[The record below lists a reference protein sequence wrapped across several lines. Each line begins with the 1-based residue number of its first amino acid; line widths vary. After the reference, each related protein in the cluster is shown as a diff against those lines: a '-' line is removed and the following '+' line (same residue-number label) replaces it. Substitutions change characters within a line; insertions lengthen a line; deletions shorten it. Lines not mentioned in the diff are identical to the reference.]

1 MRVRSLLFVFMGGAL
16 ALTLALGLAMGQLA
30 SESAELARAEQQARK
45 MAQQVSGLLVLAQE
59 YALHGE
65 ARSAQQ
71 WRSLHAQVLK
81 ALKAE
86 QPPHE
91 SLASAELLGS
101 IFAQLLDASEPPAG
115 AQQDGTTHELQQRR
129 NNLLLN
135 QLLLNSQ
142 IFTESLQRQGLE
154 ADQKRRQL
162 EQSTRHMAIA
172 IPLMMLLIWAW
183 LALLLHRRILKPLQ
197 HLNQAV
203 AAISQ
208 GDLTQ
213 RSATRTP
220 DEFGELSAN
229 FDAMAVDL
237 VSELRREVAV
247 RKQAEAQLQLAAS
260 VFSHALEGIMIT
272 DPDGSIIDVN
282 ETFCLITGYSRAE
295 VLGQNPRLLGSGRHD
310 RAFFAEFWNTL
321 LSQGMWTGELWN
333 RRKNGELYAQMQTIS
348 AVHDEQGQVKQ
359 YVTLFSDVTAIKEYE
374 SQLENIAYH
383 DALTGLPNRLLL
395 NDRLQHAMLQSR
407 RRKDMLALVYLDL
420 DGFKAVNDRY
430 GHAVGDTLLIGIA
443 KNIKQVLREGDT
455 LARLGGDEFIVLLVD
470 LASRDD
476 CQALLA
482 RLLTAAALP
491 IDCPGAGKK
500 LQISA
505 SLGVAYYPQATEL
518 DAAQLLQQADE
529 AMYEA
534 KHGGKNRFRISGL
547 GELD

>member
-1 MRVRSLLFVFMGGAL
+1 MRIRSLLFVFMGGAL
-16 ALTLALGLAMGQLA
+16 ALTLALGLAMGRLA
-30 SESAELARAEQQARK
+30 SESAELARTEQQARK
-45 MAQQVSGLLVLAQE
+45 TAQQVSTLLVLAQE

-71 WRSLHAQVLK
+71 WRSLHTQVIKGLQ
-81 ALKAE
+81 AG
-86 QPPHE
+86 QPSQD
-91 SLASAELLGS
+91 SLAGAELLGS

-115 AQQDGTTHELQQRR
+115 DPQDDTRRELQQRR
-129 NNLLLN
+129 SSLLMA

-142 IFTESLQRQGLE
+142 VFTESLQRQGLE

-162 EQSTRHMAIA
+162 EQITRHLAIA
-172 IPLMMLLIWAW
+172 MPLVMLLIWAG
-183 LALLLHRRILKPLQ
+183 LALLLQRRILQPLKQ
-197 HLNQAV
+197 IGQV
-203 AAISQ
+203 VGAISQ

-220 DEFGELSAN
+220 DEFGELSAH
-229 FDAMAVDL
+229 FDAMAFDL
-237 VSELRREVAV
+237 VGELRREVAV

-260 VFSHALEGIMIT
+260 VFFHALEGIMIT
-272 DPDGSIIDVN
+272 TPDGTIIDVN
-282 ETFCLITGYSRAE
+282 ATFSLITGYSRAE

-310 RAFFAEFWNTL
+310 REFFAEFWRTL
-321 LSQGMWTGELWN
+321 LSQGMWSGELWN
-333 RRKNGELYAQMQTIS
+333 RRKNGELYAQMQTIN
-348 AVHDEQGQVKQ
+348 AVQDEQGQVKQ
-359 YVTLFSDVTAIKEYE
+359 YLTLFSDITAIKEHE

-420 DGFKAVNDRY
+420 DGFKAVNDRF
-430 GHAVGDTLLIGIA
+430 GHAVGDALLIGIA

-470 LASRDD
+470 LASSHD

-482 RLLTAAALP
+482 RLVTAAALP
-491 IDCPGAGKK
+491 VDCPGAGKR

-547 GELD
+547 GDLD